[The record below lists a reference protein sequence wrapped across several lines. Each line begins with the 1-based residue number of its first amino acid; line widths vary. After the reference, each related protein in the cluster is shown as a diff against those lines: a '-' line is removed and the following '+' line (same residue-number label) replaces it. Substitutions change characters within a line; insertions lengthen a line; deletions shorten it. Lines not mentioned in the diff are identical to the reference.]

1 MNLECRALFSK
12 LFVDRFF
19 QKVAAS
25 EYAELKE
32 LSKNQPAVI
41 TIIGLV
47 KEIMPSTIGTYVGM
61 DRSSL
66 SRMVDSLEAKG
77 FVLRKNDPEDRR
89 KVLVSL
95 TEKGERCYELLNEIT
110 EELTAETLSL
120 CDEQDFRDYEKSL
133 ETKLRVLRK
142 IDSAMEGEKKAQGP
156 VKLETL
162 KSTAKII

>member
-1 MNLECRALFSK
+1 VDPECIKKVRLMDLEFRALHSK
-12 LFVDRFF
+12 LFEDRFF

-25 EYAELKE
+25 ENTELKE

-47 KEIMPSTIGTYVGM
+47 KEVMPSTVGTYVGM

-89 KVLVSL
+89 KVLISL
-95 TEKGERCYELLNEIT
+95 TEKGERCYELLNEIS
-110 EELTAETLSL
+110 EAMAVELLSL
-120 CDEQDFRDYEKSL
+120 ADQQDFRDFEKSL
-133 ETKLRVLRK
+133 ETMLRVMRK
-142 IDSAMEGEKKAQGP
+142 IDSAMESGK
-156 VKLETL
+156 
-162 KSTAKII
+162 

>member
-1 MNLECRALFSK
+1 MDLEFQTLHSK
-12 LFVDRFF
+12 LFEDRFF

-25 EYAELKE
+25 ENAELKE

-47 KEIMPSTIGTYVGM
+47 KEVMPSTIGTYVGM

-89 KVLVSL
+89 KVLISL
-95 TEKGERCYELLNEIT
+95 TEKGERCYELLNEIS
-110 EELTAETLSL
+110 EAMAVELLSL
-120 CDEQDFRDYEKSL
+120 ADQQDFRDFEKSL
-133 ETKLRVLRK
+133 ETMLRVMRK
-142 IDSAMEGEKKAQGP
+142 IDSAMESGK
-156 VKLETL
+156 
-162 KSTAKII
+162 

>member
-1 MNLECRALFSK
+1 MDPECIKKVRLMDLEFRTLHSK
-12 LFVDRFF
+12 LFEDRVF

-25 EYAELKE
+25 ENAELKE

-47 KEIMPSTIGTYVGM
+47 KEVMPSTVGTYVGM

-89 KVLVSL
+89 KVLISL
-95 TEKGERCYELLNEIT
+95 TEKGERCYELLNEIS
-110 EELTAETLSL
+110 EAMAVELLSL
-120 CDEQDFRDYEKSL
+120 ADQQDFRDFEKSL
-133 ETKLRVLRK
+133 ETMLRVMRK
-142 IDSAMEGEKKAQGP
+142 IDSAMESGK
-156 VKLETL
+156 
-162 KSTAKII
+162 